1 MTGRGG
7 SGSGD
12 AERRLRV
19 RMTERPARP
28 GAGSSSS
35 TLPPPRANSVP
46 GRGEQPL
53 GRSAAAQLSCRGLLP
68 YVPVC
73 APSRTRTCC
82 LLLRKSFRLRSR
94 PADSGG
100 EQDSRYPPVTVVA
113 PVAGLFWHASGTGM
127 ASPSMRIRGRT
138 IAKDSAAAREG
149 GGGRER
155 SARVVGGCCTLLLH
169 GYRGDGFITR
179 ALRHRHDLEV

>member
-113 PVAGLFWHASGTGM
+113 PVAGLFWHASGTGHGEPLD
-127 ASPSMRIRGRT
+127 ANSWQAYREGLCCCSRGWWRSRT
-138 IAKDSAAAREG
+138 VGKSRRWLLHFAAARVPRRRIHYEG
-149 GGGRER
+149 T
-155 SARVVGGCCTLLLH
+155 SPPP
-169 GYRGDGFITR
+169 
-179 ALRHRHDLEV
+179 